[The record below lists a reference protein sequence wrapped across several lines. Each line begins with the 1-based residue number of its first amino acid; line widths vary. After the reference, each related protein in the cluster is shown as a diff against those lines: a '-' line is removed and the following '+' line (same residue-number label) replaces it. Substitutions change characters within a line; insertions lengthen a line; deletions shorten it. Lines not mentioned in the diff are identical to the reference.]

1 MCYGLV
7 VPFLDSWII
16 PRFRKKLEIPGIL
29 RDIQQVVFLANDL
42 LKISQ
47 ETSSSAAT
55 TANLSE
61 NKVQMLRFTL
71 VLLFLAIAI
80 PASAQT
86 AATLQGAGQGCDSVS
101 IVAAPGVAAN
111 TPAARSLHGIDS
123 STSGLN
129 DSFASAEADI
139 AGSSAAAKML
149 FLKKICWLPFR
160 RATYS

>member
-1 MCYGLV
+1 M
-7 VPFLDSWII
+7 
-16 PRFRKKLEIPGIL
+16 LEISVVLSDFDQI
-29 RDIQQVVFLANDL
+29 VFLADDL

-47 ETSSSAAT
+47 ETSSSVAT

-61 NKVQMLRFTL
+61 HKVQMLRFTL

-101 IVAAPGVAAN
+101 AY
-111 TPAARSLHGIDS
+111 PATSKPVPATADYSQQAIDS
-123 STSGLN
+123 TASSRS
-129 DSFASAEADI
+129 DSFADADTDV